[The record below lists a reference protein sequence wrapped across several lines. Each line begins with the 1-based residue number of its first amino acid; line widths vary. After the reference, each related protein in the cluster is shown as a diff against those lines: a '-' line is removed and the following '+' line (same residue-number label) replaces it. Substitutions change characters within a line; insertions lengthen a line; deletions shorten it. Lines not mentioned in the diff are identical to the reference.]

1 MLAIGRVDMRYRV
14 FLVCTALI
22 GILFALIA
30 TSRYGAGVSSDA
42 ARNLSTADSLLAGKG
57 FVDMLGSP
65 LVLWPPLYP
74 LLLAGLSWAS
84 GLSTFQAAWFLN
96 VALFGINIW
105 LSGSWLIAVFSRTP
119 MYAVAGSL
127 ILLFSRSLLRIHA
140 NVASEPLFEA
150 LLFVFL
156 LSAAHYLRTGSHRA
170 LWTLCAAAG
179 LATLQ
184 RYLGIVLFGVVGI
197 MLVRR
202 LGWRGL
208 GQAALP
214 LLVSAAP
221 ITAWVV
227 LHNVPISGGP
237 FGPRELG
244 AMLPLQNIGLSLTK
258 VLWWFVPR
266 WGPLD
271 WLILRPWLPVSVLV
285 MFLALLNK
293 RRHWA
298 AWLQQISS
306 EVLWPGLVF
315 SAGYFILVAFT
326 VVTADHLDLT
336 SDRYYVIL
344 LPIVIALLFSVLQ
357 ALVLPHLGGRF
368 GGAQWGLAAV
378 LVCWAV
384 YPVYAVHSYLQQALV
399 QGEPTNYNIANSAQF
414 REMSVV
420 KAAEPILAQ
429 DPRAVVYSNYVNIVW
444 FIFGHPVLPL
454 PFVDE
459 TLSRPDRAEAIGRLG
474 SFWPE
479 QSGYLIWFT
488 PNQYH
493 HIVAPDELA
502 EIADLQL
509 LFEDETG
516 QIFYVDLPPH

>member
-1 MLAIGRVDMRYRV
+1 MFDNGRLDVRYRV
-14 FLVCTALI
+14 FLVCTALT
-22 GILFALIA
+22 GIIFAMIA

-42 ARNLSTADSLLAGKG
+42 ARNLSTADSLLAGRG
-57 FVDMLGSP
+57 FVDMVGSP

-74 LLLAGLSWAS
+74 ILIAGVSWAS

-105 LSGSWLIAVFSRTP
+105 LAGSWLFAVFGNSP
-119 MYAVAGSL
+119 IYAVAGSL

-156 LSAAHYLRTGSHRA
+156 LTAADYLRSGSRRA
-170 LWTLCAAAG
+170 LWILCAAAG

-184 RYLGIVLFGVVGI
+184 RYLGIVLFCVAGIVV
-197 MLVRR
+197 LRR
-202 LGWRGL
+202 LGWR
-208 GQAALP
+208 ALRQGAVP
-214 LLVSAAP
+214 WLVSAVP

-227 LHNVPISGGP
+227 LHNMPISGGP

-258 VLWWFVPR
+258 ILWWFVPR

-271 WLILRPWLPVSVLV
+271 WLILRPWLPLSVLV
-285 MFLALLNK
+285 LLLAFLNR

-298 AWLQQISS
+298 AWLHQIGSDM
-306 EVLWPGLVF
+306 LWPGLVF
-315 SAGYFILVAFT
+315 AAVYFILMAFT

-344 LPIVIALLFSVLQ
+344 LPIVVALLFSVLH
-357 ALVLPHLGGRF
+357 ALVLPHLGGLSGRT
-368 GGAQWGLAAV
+368 QWALSAVFVVWAA
-378 LVCWAV
+378 

-420 KAAEPILAQ
+420 KAAEKMLAH
-429 DPRAVVYSNYVNIVW
+429 DPGAVVYSNYVNIVW
-444 FIFGHPVLPL
+444 FIFAHPVLPL
-454 PFVDE
+454 PFVDQ
-459 TLSRPDRAEAIGRLG
+459 TLSHAERAAAVGRLE
-474 SFWPE
+474 SVWPE
-479 QSGYLIWFT
+479 RPGYLVWFT

-502 EIADLQL
+502 QIADLHL

-516 QIFYVDLPPH
+516 QIFSVGLPPH